1 MAYEYLNSSIEREHL
16 VLPDSDKINP
26 FLLKNNQDEIIKALD
41 FFATDEKFLYV
52 YGFMGS
58 GKRQFIN
65 YLQEFL
71 NDDVIVLEYFC
82 KEATVCDDIL
92 LEFTRILEANAI
104 SKAVNINAKI
114 TTLDVKFKQMVS
126 SIKKPFL
133 VVVHSYDDIQKE
145 NTELVG
151 KILAELHGLDNVK
164 LIISTRAMNPALL
177 PDIDEDRKVL
187 LKAFSEE
194 LFKEFLKSFEI
205 EASDKQIEDF
215 YKHTRG
221 YYYYIALSVKIMQA
235 MKINLGEF
243 LQKFSQSGMTFDAF
257 LGATYV
263 NLIPE
268 AIRNFFWFL
277 RTVRHGLTLNALAVI
292 DVYDEFAINYLKT
305 NLMLFQAGET
315 LYVQDYFLQNIDI
328 SIPEKTQIKLHKYIV
343 GIYEGQLKEPLIKR
357 AILISRQAMRAEI
370 EFHNQRVHDIENA
383 KLNEEEAK
391 VQTTV
396 VPVQSEVK
404 NGGVW
409 DYINDA
415 DKLFNDKKYTEA
427 IELLQGLLSEQDAPE
442 LTALIEI
449 RSRLA
454 KLYKTICEYKSAN
467 HYYELL
473 ETYYKQHNEFLN
485 LNYLYYDMAD
495 LYSKMYKNERA
506 VETIKKVVYSVDT
519 PQYLMVNACTL
530 LGNIYYDMEDPKEAL
545 TYYKKAMESLDD
557 NVEKNILA
565 ELYFKYALA
574 NDDQNEVGL
583 AYEYYNKCISLDNDN
598 PYRALAYS
606 NLASCYED
614 NDNVSDAKMCYTK
627 AYNIEKNN
635 NNYDGIYYNA
645 SKLASLYKKIK
656 SPSALMFLLEAKKC
670 AEFLNEKF
678 YIMESALELGDYY
691 YNIPGSAKSCLQEF
705 FVALRAAETVE
716 VDVDIQKIVS
726 RIKDMRLRMTEED
739 FAEVEAKYDR

>member
-1 MAYEYLNSSIEREHL
+1 M
-16 VLPDSDKINP
+16 
-26 FLLKNNQDEIIKALD
+26 LKNNQEEIIKALD
-41 FFATDEKFLYV
+41 FFATEEKFLYV

-133 VVVHSYDDIQKE
+133 VIVHSYDDIQKE

-205 EASDKQIEDF
+205 DASDKQIEDF

-221 YYYYIALSVKIMQA
+221 YYYYASLSVKIMQA

-243 LQKFSQSGMTFDAF
+243 LQKISQSGMTFDAF

-370 EFHNQRVHDIENA
+370 EYHNQKAYDIENA
-383 KLNEEEAK
+383 KPKEEVM
-391 VQTTV
+391 VQTTI
-396 VPVQSEVK
+396 VPTQSEVK
-404 NGGVW
+404 HGGVW

-415 DKLFNDKKYTEA
+415 DKLFNNKKYTEA
-427 IELLQGLLSEQDAPE
+427 IELLQSLLSEQDAPE

-467 HYYELL
+467 H
-473 ETYYKQHNEFLN
+473 
-485 LNYLYYDMAD
+485 M
-495 LYSKMYKNERA
+495 
-506 VETIKKVVYSVDT
+506 
-519 PQYLMVNACTL
+519 
-530 LGNIYYDMEDPKEAL
+530 
-545 TYYKKAMESLDD
+545 
-557 NVEKNILA
+557 
-565 ELYFKYALA
+565 
-574 NDDQNEVGL
+574 
-583 AYEYYNKCISLDNDN
+583 
-598 PYRALAYS
+598 
-606 NLASCYED
+606 
-614 NDNVSDAKMCYTK
+614 
-627 AYNIEKNN
+627 
-635 NNYDGIYYNA
+635 
-645 SKLASLYKKIK
+645 
-656 SPSALMFLLEAKKC
+656 
-670 AEFLNEKF
+670 
-678 YIMESALELGDYY
+678 
-691 YNIPGSAKSCLQEF
+691 
-705 FVALRAAETVE
+705 
-716 VDVDIQKIVS
+716 
-726 RIKDMRLRMTEED
+726 
-739 FAEVEAKYDR
+739 

>member
-16 VLPDSDKINP
+16 VLPNSDKINP

-41 FFATDEKFLYV
+41 FFATEEKFLYV

-58 GKRQFIN
+58 GKRQFVN

-71 NDDVIVLEYFC
+71 SDDVITLEYFC

-92 LEFTRILEANAI
+92 LEFTRALEANAI
-104 SKAVNINAKI
+104 SKAVNLNAKI

-133 VVVHSYDDIQKE
+133 FILHSYDDISKE
-145 NTELVG
+145 NAELVG
-151 KILAELHGLDNVK
+151 KNFAELISNENVK
-164 LIISTRAMNPALL
+164 LIVSTRAMNPALL
-177 PDIDEDRKVL
+177 PDVDEDRKIL
-187 LKAFSEE
+187 LRAFSEE
-194 LFKEFLKSFEI
+194 IFNEFLNSSDI

-221 YYYYIALSVKIMQA
+221 YYYYVALSVKIMQA

-243 LQKFSQSGMTFDAF
+243 LQKLSQSGMSFDSF

-292 DVYDEFAINYLKT
+292 DVYDEFAINYLKS

-328 SIPEKTQIKLHKYIV
+328 SIPDKTQIKLHKYIV

-370 EFHNQRVHDIENA
+370 EYHNQRAHDIEIS
-383 KLNEEEAK
+383 KSKE
-391 VQTTV
+391 
-396 VPVQSEVK
+396 EVK
-404 NGGVW
+404 EQIENVSVVQEVVKKGEVW

-415 DKLFNDKKYTEA
+415 DKLSVEKKYTEA
-427 IELLQGLLSEQDAPE
+427 IELLQNLFEEQNAPE
-442 LTALIEI
+442 LPLLVEI
-449 RSRLA
+449 RARLA
-454 KLYKTICEYKSAN
+454 KLYKEIGEYNTAL

-473 ETYYKQHNEFLN
+473 ETYYSQHNEFIN
-485 LNYLYYDMAD
+485 LNYTYYDMTD
-495 LYSKMYKNERA
+495 LYYKMYKNERA
-506 VETIKKVVYSVDT
+506 IETVKKVIYSVDT
-519 PQYLMVNACTL
+519 PQSLMVSACTL
-530 LGNIYYDMEDPKEAL
+530 LGNIYSDMNQPEEAL
-545 TYYKKAMESLDD
+545 SYYKKAMESLDE
-557 NVEKNILA
+557 NVEKNVLA

-574 NDDQNEVGL
+574 NDDNNNIEL
-583 AYEYYNKCISLDNDN
+583 AYEYYNKCISLDNEN

-606 NLASCYED
+606 NLASCYDD
-614 NDNVSDAKMCYTK
+614 NDNYNDAKICYTK

-645 SKLASLYKKIK
+645 SKLASLYKRIK

-670 AEFLNEKF
+670 AEFLNENF
-678 YIMESALELGDYY
+678 YIMEAALELGDYY
-691 YNIPGSAKSCLQEF
+691 YNIPGSNKSCLQEYF
-705 FVALRAAETVE
+705 IALKASERVE
-716 VDVDIQKIVS
+716 IDVDVQKIVS
-726 RIKDMRLRMTEED
+726 RIKDMKLRMSAEE
-739 FAEVEAKYDR
+739 FAEIEAKYDR

>member
-1 MAYEYLNSSIEREHL
+1 MAYEYLNNSIEREHL
-16 VLPDSDKINP
+16 VLPKSDKINP
-26 FLLKNNQDEIIKALD
+26 FLLKNNHDEVIKAVD
-41 FFATDEKFLYV
+41 FLATEEKFLYV

-71 NDDVIVLEYFC
+71 NDDVITLEYYC
-82 KEATVCDDIL
+82 KEATVSDDIL
-92 LEFTRILEANAI
+92 LEFTRLLEANAI

-114 TTLDVKFKQMVS
+114 TTLDVKFKQMIS

-133 VVVHSYDDIQKE
+133 FILHSYDDISKE
-145 NTELVG
+145 NAELVG
-151 KILAELHGLDNVK
+151 KNFAELINNENVK
-164 LIISTRAMNPALL
+164 FIVSTRAMNPVLL
-177 PDIDEDRKVL
+177 PDVEEDRKIL
-187 LKAFSEE
+187 LKAFTEDI
-194 LFKEFLKSFEI
+194 FKEFLNSFEI
-205 EASDKQIEDF
+205 EASDRQIEDF

-243 LQKFSQSGMTFDAF
+243 LQKLSQSQMTFDSF

-292 DVYDEFAINYLKT
+292 DVYDEFAINYLKS

-315 LYVQDYFLQNIDI
+315 IYVQDYFLQNIDI
-328 SIPEKTQIKLHKYIV
+328 SIPDKTQIKLHKYIV

-370 EFHNQRVHDIENA
+370 EYHNQKAHDIEIA
-383 KLNEEEAK
+383 KPKEEIKEQNVAIQQAPK
-391 VQTTV
+391 
-396 VPVQSEVK
+396 EEK
-404 NGGVW
+404 KGGVW
-409 DYINDA
+409 DYINES
-415 DKLFNDKKYTEA
+415 DKLITEKKYTEA
-427 IELLQGLLSEQDAPE
+427 IELLLELVTVENAPE
-442 LTALIEI
+442 LTALVEI

-454 KLYKTICEYKSAN
+454 KLYKEIGEYNKAN

-473 ETYYKQHNEFLN
+473 ETYYTQHNEFIN
-485 LNYLYYDMAD
+485 LNYTYFDMTD
-495 LYSKMYKNERA
+495 LFYKMYKNERA
-506 VETIKKVVYSVDT
+506 IETVKKVIYSVDT
-519 PQYLMVNACTL
+519 PQSLMVNACTL
-530 LGNIYYDMEDPKEAL
+530 LGNIYNDMNMPEEAL
-545 TYYKKAMESLDD
+545 VYYGKAMESLDD
-557 NVEKNILA
+557 NVDKSVLA
-565 ELYFKYALA
+565 ELYFKYALSH
-574 NDDQNEVGL
+574 DDKGDVDL
-583 AYEYYNKCISLDNDN
+583 AYEYYNKCISLDNEN

-614 NDNVSDAKMCYTK
+614 NENYSDAKICYTK

-670 AEFLNEKF
+670 AEFLNENF

-691 YNIPGSAKSCLQEF
+691 YNIPGSSKSCLQEYF
-705 FVALRAAETVE
+705 IALKAAERVEIE
-716 VDVDIQKIVS
+716 VDMQKIVS
-726 RIKDMRLRMTEED
+726 RISDMKLRMSEDD